1 MYITM
6 KKKILKAFKALG
18 FIMEDLDGGY
28 YYGFEYEAKHFLY
41 IYNENDENFLTIA
54 CPTKSGKDD
63 MGELK
68 FYQLMDKVNFTLK
81 YIKAYTQEGNI
92 WLYYERDIYEE
103 DNIEK
108 VIERMIPRLEAG
120 FDFIRRELK
129 DSDNDND
136 TDGEENTE
144 TKEDTENEDVA

>member
-81 YIKAYTQEGNI
+81 YIKAYTQEG
-92 WLYYERDIYEE
+92 YEMFE
-103 DNIEK
+103 DMMNSISDEVIRFFMVARIE
-108 VIERMIPRLEAG
+108 VRH
-120 FDFIRRELK
+120 
-129 DSDNDND
+129 
-136 TDGEENTE
+136 ENRS
-144 TKEDTENEDVA
+144 